1 MRTPWCDRKRR
12 DAAAWFAVQR
22 HVRIQ
27 LFLRHDTRAA
37 ESHFGCSLVC
47 SGNAPTERQ
56 PSLIH
61 ARSAQ
66 FARTGYDA
74 RWLRRTVSVC
84 AAFGDAGGGGMISS
98 SCIGKRMISTSEDAD
113 ARCCRGVR
121 LEQLGRPWRNK
132 RSRGEMS
139 AAVAGHHLGPCDDR

>member
-1 MRTPWCDRKRR
+1 
-12 DAAAWFAVQR
+12 
-22 HVRIQ
+22 
-27 LFLRHDTRAA
+27 
-37 ESHFGCSLVC
+37 
-47 SGNAPTERQ
+47 
-56 PSLIH
+56 
-61 ARSAQ
+61 
-66 FARTGYDA
+66 
-74 RWLRRTVSVC
+74 
-84 AAFGDAGGGGMISS
+84 MISS